1 MERPAFTIGIEE
13 EYLLVDRDSK
23 ELGVAPEGFLEDCR
37 ALFADCDG
45 DAPLDIEITESVIID
60 DVEQTVPL
68 LQALRAFGCRI
79 AIDDF
84 GTGYSSLN
92 YLVRLPVD
100 TLKIDRSF
108 VAMLEGSPETQALV
122 ANTIGLAH
130 ALGLDVVAEGVE
142 TDTQADHLRG
152 LGCEL
157 LQGYLLGRPV
167 PDDVFAE
174 RFLSR

>member
-1 MERPAFTIGIEE
+1 M
-13 EYLLVDRDSK
+13 L
-23 ELGVAPEGFLEDCR
+23 APFEGH
-37 ALFADCDG
+37 
-45 DAPLDIEITESVIID
+45 APIDIEVTESVIVD

-68 LQALRAFGCRI
+68 LEALRALGCRI

-100 TLKIDRSF
+100 RLKIDRSF
-108 VAMLEGSPETQALV
+108 VAMLEQSPETVTLV

-142 TDTQADHLRG
+142 TEAQAAHLRG
-152 LGCEL
+152 LGCEV

-167 PDDVFAE
+167 PADAFVE